1 VTPRESAVLPDQPAR
16 RDSIFRQAIEH
27 GSKGMQLDE
36 LGNMQ
41 RGI

>member
-1 VTPRESAVLPDQPAR
+1 M
-16 RDSIFRQAIEH
+16 
-27 GSKGMQLDE
+27 GMQLDE